1 MATFDMQFIA
11 QEIINIEKT
20 KQDNG
25 DLMWSRSP
33 FKSINELKINNV
45 GIIGEKVIKEML
57 KMSGIYTDI
66 RGSSS
71 RELLGDGLIK
81 NKSVEI
87 KTARLG
93 KSRTFQHELGEEPW
107 LPNYLLFVDFTP
119 KCFYITIMKNFSE
132 EHYLSPKRRANP
144 YFNKAITRRKETA
157 CFKLT
162 INELDIANSISLGNT
177 ISVNSEI
184 SPEIVNKF
192 FNSKINY
199 D

>member
-1 MATFDMQFIA
+1 MQLLA

-20 KQDNG
+20 KQENG
-25 DLMWSRSP
+25 DLMWETSP

-57 KMSGIYTDI
+57 KMSGIYTVI
-66 RGSSS
+66 PGSSS
-71 RELLGDGLIK
+71 RTLVGDGLVK

-93 KSRTFQHELGEEPW
+93 KTKTFQHELGEEPW
-107 LPNYLLFVDFTP
+107 LCHYLVLVDFTP
-119 KCFYITIMKNFSE
+119 KCFYITVMKNFSE
-132 EHYLSPKRRANP
+132 EHYLAPKRRAMP
-144 YFNKAITRRKETA
+144 YFNKAITRRKESA

-162 INELDIANSISLGNT
+162 TNEYDISNSITLGNT
-177 ISVNSEI
+177 IMVDSDT
-184 SPEIVNKF
+184 SPETISSF

-199 D
+199 N